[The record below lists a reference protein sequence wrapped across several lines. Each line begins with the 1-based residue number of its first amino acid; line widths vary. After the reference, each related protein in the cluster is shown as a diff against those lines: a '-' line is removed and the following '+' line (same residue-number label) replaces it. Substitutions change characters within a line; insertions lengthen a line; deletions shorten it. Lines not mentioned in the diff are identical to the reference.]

1 MLSIEQLNSLKEI
14 DWQNPIKLI
23 LINGRQKK
31 VFLKLEE
38 FCNQL
43 TKAIHHLSLEY
54 SKEILV
60 GYPALKLDNIYYLA
74 VPVDEW
80 WPPFFSAIKAI
91 AIGKTELEEND
102 YEALKR
108 ITSSLNIKVM
118 ASKASPLC
126 PWAVNFSNQA
136 AIVNKLI
143 KTYIIDIDLYPKMK
157 KHYQITATPTV
168 IINEDYILVKK
179 EVKDIIDW
187 IIKASKKIYDSTVF
201 KSLLKETRAKR
212 VVQLCLE
219 KREIPDALLNLLLD
233 LELPSRIG
241 TMVVLEEISKEAPA
255 LIENI
260 IPKLLSMLKLP
271 DKRDRGDILYILG
284 LIGTPEIIPTLK
296 DIASRET
303 EELEGIALEAIE
315 NIKNR
320 TLMH

>member
-74 VPVDEW
+74 MPVDEW

-102 YEALKR
+102 YEALKK

-118 ASKASPLC
+118 VSKASPLC

-136 AIVNKLI
+136 AIVNRLI

-201 KSLLKETRAKR
+201 KSLLKEARAKR

-284 LIGTPEIIPTLK
+284 LIGTPEIIPTLE

-320 TLMH
+320 TLVH